1 MPKFL
6 RENAAIVIG
15 AALPIVVVLFFVLA
29 TQLPK
34 AYVAPPAHDVVL
46 LSQNGPYETR
56 PMRVDV
62 RVESGYLRARVYQP
76 DYAGNPAPY
85 YGTVP
90 RVYLWD
96 HDTRSVRELT
106 LDLPQS
112 ETFANG
118 TEAVVPEL
126 VGVRLR
132 AESVAP
138 DGYVFTSTGYDSG
151 VFGLF
156 FDRNAPRFVLEKDGA
171 VERLD
176 LPNEAPYWGVQF
188 LGWVV
193 E

>member
-6 RENAAIVIG
+6 RENAAIVVG
-15 AALPIVVVLFFVLA
+15 AALPVVVVLFFVLA

-46 LSQNGPYETR
+46 LSQNGPFGAR

-90 RVYLWD
+90 RIYLWD
-96 HDTRSVRELT
+96 HETQSVRELT

-126 VGVRLR
+126 VGTRLS
-132 AESVAP
+132 AAAVAP
-138 DGYVFTSTGYDSG
+138 DGYVFTTTGYDNG

-156 FDRNAPRFVLEKDGA
+156 FDRNGPRWVLEKDGA
-171 VERLD
+171 VQRLD

>member
-6 RENAAIVIG
+6 RENAAIFIG
-15 AALPIVVVLFFVLA
+15 AALPVVVVLFFVLA

-34 AYVAPPAHDVVL
+34 AYVAPPMHDVVL
-46 LSQNGPYETR
+46 LSQNGAFGAR

-62 RVESGYLRARVYQP
+62 RVENGALRARVYQP

-90 RVYLWD
+90 RIYLWN
-96 HDTRSVRELT
+96 HETQSVRELT

-126 VGVRLR
+126 VGVRLS
-132 AESVAP
+132 ADSVAP
-138 DGYVFTSTGYDSG
+138 DGYVFASRGNDSG
-151 VFGLF
+151 VFGMF
-156 FDRNAPRFVLEKDGA
+156 FSRNEPRSVLEKDGA
-171 VERLD
+171 VQRLE